1 MERGVS
7 LEEALDLVKQLSPL
21 DKARLIERIFPD
33 IERELKAAQ
42 PTPRKSLRGLWRG
55 LDITEEEIA
64 EARREMW
71 SNFPRGD
78 I

>member
-1 MERGVS
+1 MEKGVS

-33 IERELKAAQ
+33 IERELKAAR
-42 PTPRKSLRGLWRG
+42 PTPRRSLRGLWQG

-71 SNFPRGD
+71 SNFPRED

>member
-1 MERGVS
+1 MEKTVT
-7 LEEALDLVKQLSPL
+7 LEEALDLVKRLSPL
-21 DKARLIERIFPD
+21 DKARLVERIVPD
-33 IERELKAAQ
+33 IERELKAAR

-71 SNFPRGD
+71 GNFPRED